1 MTVRKKKIRIAIVA
15 GIMLALSSA
24 ALCACGGEADE
35 NTFVGEVENRQY
47 DRITYNSETYR
58 EKLVTEKYKTTG
70 EGVNVDGVLDE
81 EIWQNVYPLSY
92 TMGGVESKLYTA
104 FGEDG
109 LYVATRMDMKAYYR
123 VTRAADSNGGGN
135 FFIAPADKT
144 SRDDKAIQIIYTA
157 RGYVM
162 TSRGN
167 ASGFETWYVDTYVK
181 TYVDGGWVEEGD
193 GSLRDN
199 GGLVSAGDYVSAEA
213 FVPWSEL
220 GLQEKPDRVKIMP
233 QTNYNNNSTGY
244 RIFAGRPAG
253 AYNNP
258 LDWFVFDDEGY
269 VHNDARLEAENPQ
282 AEIPVGDGY
291 NNLSKTAAWNFDA
304 IGEEMVKSGNMQQSQ
319 FAYFKDIF
327 AENWMIEANVKCESS
342 KGTSADSVGLCAEM
356 PTTVS
361 VATRTPVTFNLP
373 CSDASKGKA
382 RWSIY
387 SNTAQTH
394 EGTASVQGAPDVMS
408 GFVNLKLIK
417 TGSVFSAFVNDTYFA
432 SRQFDAFAGAAVP
445 GIVASGA
452 VAEFGNMRIVTDAEE
467 IADYL
472 AERDLQ
478 TVYLNSNDGG
488 VLSLTCNDNVYEN
501 KIALVQRGS
510 EVTLQVKPTALA
522 NVVYLVKTFTV
533 NGVDKSAELAD
544 GKYVMTVEDSVN
556 VTVEY
561 ARAEK
566 PALLSGTI
574 GGGAIDAQSAVIK
587 FIGIDTPSDQ
597 SGHVA
602 YTFSNVQQVSE
613 DEAFYAFRIPDGT
626 FRLWLDYNGTKYGE
640 CVVRV
645 SGGKIEL
652 LDGSGNVS
660 QEIENLDF
668 DVTER
673 PKTLVRNITAWL
685 GYPSIP
691 LPASYFRV
699 GETVTWD
706 GENAQIATF
715 DRVHRTLV
723 PIAAGS
729 FTLTAST
736 DGYSEI
742 YNVTVKAVDKS
753 GNKWQLDAGRTAYAE
768 QLKAKWA
775 TDGNADKTTLFI
787 GDSFFDVRNFWTNF
801 YTTYADTD
809 AICAGI
815 GSTTTYDWEQY
826 AETFLQYT
834 APKNIVVHLGTNN
847 IYSDG
852 DDLQTATENLQR
864 LFMLVHDKLPSAKI
878 YYFAITQ
885 RSNTAHETTVSQT
898 NAAMKQWCAGY
909 DWITFLDTEQALTKD
924 MLKDGIHPQL
934 QYYSVFTDALK
945 DSDIDM
951 QAKA

>member
-1 MTVRKKKIRIAIVA
+1 MTGKTKRLLITSLALGA
-15 GIMLALSSA
+15 LALSA
-24 ALCACGGEADE
+24 AGLSACGDKTDE
-35 NTFVGEVENRQY
+35 NTLVGKLERKTY
-47 DRITYNSETYR
+47 DRVVYTSETYR

-81 EIWQNVYPLSY
+81 EIWQNNYPLSY
-92 TMGGVESKLYTA
+92 SMGGVESKLYTA

-109 LYVATRMDMKAYYR
+109 LYLATRMNMKAYYR

-135 FFIAPADKT
+135 FFIAPAEKT

-167 ASGFETWYVDTYVK
+167 STGFETWYVDTYVK
-181 TYVDGGWVEEGD
+181 TYVDGGWIEEGD
-193 GSLRDN
+193 GSLHN
-199 GGLVSAGDYVSAEA
+199 SGGLVSGGDYVSAEC
-213 FVPWSEL
+213 FLPWAEL
-220 GLQEKPDRVKIMP
+220 GLEEKPAKVKIMP

-258 LDWFVFDDEGY
+258 LDWFVFDEKGY
-269 VHNDARLEAENPQ
+269 VHNDARLAAENPQ
-282 AEIPVGDGY
+282 TEIPVGHGDNG
-291 NNLSKTAAWNFDA
+291 LSKTAAWDFSA
-304 IGEEMVKSGNMQQSQ
+304 VGEGSVRSGNMQQSQ
-319 FAYFKDIF
+319 FAYFKDIY
-327 AENWMIEANVKCESS
+327 AENWMIEANVKYLSS
-342 KGTSADSVGLCAEM
+342 TGGSVHSVGLCAET
-356 PTTVS
+356 PTTPS
-361 VATRTPVTFNLP
+361 VRTRTPVSFNLP
-373 CSDASKGKA
+373 CSDALKGKA
-382 RWSIY
+382 RWTTY
-387 SNTAQTH
+387 SDTAQTH
-394 EGTASVQGAPDVMS
+394 EGLADVGSAFDVMTE
-408 GFVNLKLIK
+408 FVNLKLIK
-417 TGSVFSAFVNDTYFA
+417 TGSVFSAFVNDTFFA
-432 SRQFDAFAGAAVP
+432 SRQFDAYAGEAAP
-445 GIVASGA
+445 GIVAAG
-452 VAEFGNMRIVTDAEE
+452 VIAEFKDMRAVTDEEE
-467 IADYL
+467 INEYL
-472 AERDLQ
+472 SSMNLE

-488 VLSLTCNDNVYEN
+488 VLSLTCGDTVYKN

-510 EVTLQVKPTALA
+510 EVVLQVKPTVLA

-533 NGVDKSAELAD
+533 NGADKSAELVG
-544 GKYVMTVEDSVN
+544 GKYFMTVEDTVN

-561 ARAEK
+561 VRAANGVQLTGSIRGNAIAAADAKVKFTELAS
-566 PALLSGTI
+566 PADSSGRIEYEFT
-574 GGGAIDAQSAVIK
+574 
-587 FIGIDTPSDQ
+587 
-597 SGHVA
+597 
-602 YTFSNVQQVSE
+602 NVQQVSE
-613 DEAFYAFRIPDGT
+613 NESFYAFRIADGLY
-626 FRLWLDYNGTKYGE
+626 RLWLEYGGGKMGE
-640 CVVRV
+640 CVIRV
-645 SGGKIEL
+645 SEGKIEL
-652 LDGSGNVS
+652 LDESGNVS
-660 QEIENLDF
+660 REITSLDF
-668 DVTER
+668 DATER

-685 GYPSIP
+685 GYPTIP

-715 DRVHRTLV
+715 DRANRTLM

-809 AICAGI
+809 ALCAGI